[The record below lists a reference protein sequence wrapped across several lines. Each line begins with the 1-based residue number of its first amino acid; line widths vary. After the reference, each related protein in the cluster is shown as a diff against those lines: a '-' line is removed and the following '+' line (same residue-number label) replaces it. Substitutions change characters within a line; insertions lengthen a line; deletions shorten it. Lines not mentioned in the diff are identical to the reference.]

1 MIFLDDIRDSETV
14 YSEVLRGEEIKYVV
28 TALGNTAYEKSDIS
42 FWFKYSLQS
51 KLPKASS
58 FLTVKVGF
66 RRLEDLQYHILSLE
80 EYYDDLFLNIAVKK
94 AYPFLE

>member
-1 MIFLDDIRDSETV
+1 MIFWDDIRDSETV

-28 TALGNTAYEKSDIS
+28 TTLGNIAYEKSDIS

-66 RRLEDLQYHILSLE
+66 RRIKDLQYHMLSLE
-80 EYYDDLFLNIAVKK
+80 QHYDDLFLSIAVEK